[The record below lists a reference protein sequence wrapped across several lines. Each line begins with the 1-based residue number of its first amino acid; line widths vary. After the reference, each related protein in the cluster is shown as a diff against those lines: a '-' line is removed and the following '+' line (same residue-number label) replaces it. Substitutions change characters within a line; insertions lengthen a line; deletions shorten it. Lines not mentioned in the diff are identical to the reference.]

1 METPNSQPKTGEEK
15 TWRSIA
21 IIILLT
27 AIIIYSTDFF
37 DKQKKSAPTT
47 SVMSASVVAVKT
59 DAPTPKRSG
68 LKNRKKKR
76 NFSGVVVKSD
86 VRGDTVEVV
95 DEEGN
100 PIWVPR
106 PTFPVKDGD
115 HVTVLVDEIP
125 GYQIV
130 SDTITNDTNTF
141 LASVDEILSD
151 HVRLSRYESN
161 GLVTQLTVPR
171 PYFMVKQDADVLI
184 ARCDFYQYEIVE
196 VSP

>member
-1 METPNSQPKTGEEK
+1 MENPNNQPETSNEK

-21 IIILLT
+21 LIILLA
-27 AIIIYSTDFF
+27 AITIYVTDFF
-37 DKQKKSAPTT
+37 DKQKKSAQTT
-47 SVMSASVVAVKT
+47 SAMSASVVAVKT

-68 LKNRKKKR
+68 LKTCKKKR

-95 DEEGN
+95 DEDGN

-106 PTFPVKDGD
+106 PTFPIKDGD
-115 HVTVLVDEIP
+115 HVTVLVDKIP
-125 GYQIV
+125 GYKIL
-130 SDTITNDTNTF
+130 SDTIANDKNTF
-141 LASVDEILSD
+141 LASVDEISSD
-151 HVRLSRYESN
+151 HVILSRYDSS

-171 PYFMVKQDADVLI
+171 PPFKITQDKDVLI
-184 ARCDFYQYEIVE
+184 ARCDFYQYEIIE